1 MTTQQ
6 DALAELRRSSYEL
19 WERMAPIWERG
30 RELTWRCTRPV
41 SEWLVQSLDPR
52 PGQTILDLAAGTGET
67 GFLVAERLGPEG
79 RLISSDF
86 SPAMVRTA
94 ERIARELGIANVDF
108 RVLDAERIELEDGSV
123 DGVVCRFSYMLMP
136 DPAQALRETRRVLRD
151 GGRLALSTWGD
162 PARNPWMTASAG
174 VMIKLGVMEA
184 FSSSGPGMFT
194 LPDAETLEPLLTE
207 AGFREIEAEEME
219 VPWRFESSDEFWTFV
234 SELQGPVAVAI
245 SKLDE
250 RGRRRARAAIEER
263 ASDFATNG
271 GYEFPGLSLN
281 VVAR

>member
-86 SPAMVRTA
+86 SPQMVGAA
-94 ERIARELGIANVDF
+94 ERVAKELG
-108 RVLDAERIELEDGSV
+108 
-123 DGVVCRFSYMLMP
+123 
-136 DPAQALRETRRVLRD
+136 
-151 GGRLALSTWGD
+151 
-162 PARNPWMTASAG
+162 
-174 VMIKLGVMEA
+174 
-184 FSSSGPGMFT
+184 
-194 LPDAETLEPLLTE
+194 
-207 AGFREIEAEEME
+207 
-219 VPWRFESSDEFWTFV
+219 
-234 SELQGPVAVAI
+234 
-245 SKLDE
+245 
-250 RGRRRARAAIEER
+250 
-263 ASDFATNG
+263 
-271 GYEFPGLSLN
+271 
-281 VVAR
+281 

>member
-1 MTTQQ
+1 MTIQQ

-94 ERIARELGIANVDF
+94 ERVARELGIANVDF

-263 ASDFATNG
+263 ASEFATNG
-271 GYEFPGLSLN
+271 GYQFPGLSLN
-281 VVAR
+281 AVAR